1 MVQSAEERKIL
12 VVEDDSATADFLMT
26 GLGEAGFAVDWE
38 QDGAKGLARTLQGNY
53 AMVILDRMLP
63 GKDGLA
69 VVQEMRER
77 QLKTPVIILSAI
89 GSTNERVR
97 GFKAGSDDY
106 LVKPFALSELIA
118 RIEALHRR
126 STAESPDTK
135 LTLAD
140 LSLDIDTLRVARAG
154 RAIALQPREFRLL
167 RYLLRHH
174 GHVVTRS
181 MIIEELWGYSFDPG
195 TNIVD
200 VHVSN
205 LRKKIDVKGTEPLI
219 HTIRGAGYLLG
230 KLA

>member
-1 MVQSAEERKIL
+1 MRPAADNKIL
-12 VVEDDSATADFLMT
+12 VVEDDAATADFLIA

-38 QDGAKGLARTLQGNY
+38 QDGAQGLARTLQRDY

-63 GKDGLA
+63 GRDGLA

-89 GSTNERVR
+89 GSTNERVK

-106 LVKPFALSELIA
+106 LVKPFELPELIA

-126 STAESPDTK
+126 SAAKNSATE

-140 LSLDIDTLRVARAG
+140 LTLDVVTSRVTRSG
-154 RAIALQPREFRLL
+154 KPIALQPREFGLL
-167 RYLLRHH
+167 QYLLRNH

-181 MIIEELWGYSFDPG
+181 MIIEELWGYNFDPG
-195 TNIVD
+195 TNIVE

-205 LRKKIDVKGTEPLI
+205 LRKKIDVKGAEPLI
-219 HTIRGAGYLLG
+219 HTVRGVGYVVG
-230 KLA
+230 KSY